1 MKDSAVLLINCPDQR
16 GLVARVSSLLYRHG
30 ANILHADQH
39 QDHGLGLFF
48 MRVEWAL
55 HGPAESLAG
64 LDEHAQ
70 NLLAGA
76 KAAHS
81 EAGSKARLEA
91 ASAASGEAFDLE
103 AFKAEFAP
111 LAAELG
117 MSWQLTSSTRRPRV
131 ALFCSQYLHCMADL
145 LHRWRTGELVCEIPL
160 IISNHRAVENLAA
173 FYGVAF
179 EHVPVTAATREKAE
193 ERQLELLERHG
204 IELVVLA
211 RYMQILSPGFIARYP
226 AAIINVHHSFLPAF
240 TGARPYHAAHARG
253 VKLIGATSHYVTE
266 VLDDGPIIEQDVA
279 RISHR
284 DQVEDLVARG
294 RDLERMVL
302 SRAVRWRL
310 DRRILCYGNK
320 TVVFD

>member
-1 MKDSAVLLINCPDQR
+1 MKDSAVLLIDCPDQK

-39 QDHGLGLFF
+39 QDHELGLFF

-55 HGPAESLAG
+55 DGASNDSAAPA
-64 LDEHAQ
+64 D
-70 NLLAGA
+70 
-76 KAAHS
+76 
-81 EAGSKARLEA
+81 GSKP
-91 ASAASGEAFDLE
+91 FDLK
-103 AFKAEFAP
+103 AFQAEFAT
-111 LAAELG
+111 LARELG
-117 MSWQLTSSTRRPRV
+117 MRWQLTSGERRPRI

-145 LHRWRTGELVCEIPL
+145 LYRWRAGELECEIPVIL
-160 IISNHRAVENLAA
+160 SNHREVETLAA
-173 FYGVAF
+173 FYGVPF
-179 EHVPVTAATREKAE
+179 EHVPMIAEKRAE
-193 ERQLELLERHG
+193 AEARQLELLSRHE

-240 TGARPYHAAHARG
+240 TGAKPYHAAHQRG

-266 VLDDGPIIEQDVA
+266 ALDDGPIIEQDVA
-279 RISHR
+279 RVSHR

-294 RDLERMVL
+294 RDLERLVL
-302 SRAVRWRL
+302 SRAVRWHL